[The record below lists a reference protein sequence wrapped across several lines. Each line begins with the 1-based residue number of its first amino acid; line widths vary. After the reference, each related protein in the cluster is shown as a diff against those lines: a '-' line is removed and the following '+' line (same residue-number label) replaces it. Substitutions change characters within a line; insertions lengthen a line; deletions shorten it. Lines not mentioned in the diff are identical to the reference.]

1 MKRAFFL
8 ILLVLQSIILTAQIP
23 TGYYNNANNLTGTPL
38 RQALHDIID
47 NHTVKS
53 YSSLYTHFAT
63 TDIKSNGLIWDIY
76 SDNPGGTPPY
86 NYTTAQ
92 TCSNTPGYE
101 NGCFNREHSWPQ
113 SWFGASKSS
122 PMYSDLFHVYP
133 TDSYVNTRRSNYPYG
148 EVSSPTWTSQNGS
161 KLGPCSYPGYTGTAF
176 EPLDEFK
183 GDLART
189 YFYVCTRY
197 YGEDTGWITNSL
209 MSGANLLPWA
219 LTMMKDWS
227 LQDPVSAKEI
237 ARNNAIYTLQ
247 GNRNP
252 FIDHPEYA
260 CLIWSGGV
268 YCNQVPDIIINPS
281 FTYTDNI
288 NYTSYQ
294 TASSLTTSNT
304 INAAEFIIQDG
315 AGTNDADAL
324 ATTLTNIS
332 FSTGGSTA
340 IRTAAL
346 FDGATKLAETA
357 VNGSTSISFSGLS
370 IVAPDNGNKSFQLRI
385 TYLTTVTDK
394 EQIVF
399 AISAATATGS
409 VFSSA
414 NAGGASTSNT
424 GNNNKLAVTATK
436 LIFVQQP
443 SNVNSNTAMSPAVTV
458 AAVDA
463 NNNKDLDYVSNM
475 TITSTGTFA
484 SATTTVTAVAGLG
497 TFSNLKFSSVG
508 TAFTL
513 AISSGSLTATGNSN
527 TFNISAAPQGVVAG
541 DIAFTR
547 YAADDDG
554 FSILT
559 FVEIPANSVFYFTD
573 NAYNTASGP
582 LAATEQTMTWTT
594 PNTIIPAGTAIS
606 FTYVNPNM
614 VIAPAGNGTVTEALS
629 GLSTS
634 GDQILMYKGTNSTSP
649 TLFITAINWGNAGAW
664 FTSGTITSND
674 SYLPVDLTDQ
684 VNAIS
689 FTSDLDNGYYNNTQ
703 SGSITA
709 LKALIN
715 NGVNWT
721 RDNNIQTPPT
731 FSFTTNASSTNIN
744 ANATIK
750 NINLAAGNIF
760 DFSDYSLTINGEVN
774 GTGTFS
780 SNLNSSLIINANAD
794 TLNFTAAANTL
805 KNLTLNSTATATL
818 GNALNICAGAN
829 AGTITLNSDA
839 LLTSNGFLTLKSDA
853 NGTARVAQSLGTI
866 AGDVTLERYIPNTR
880 RAFRFL
886 ASAITTDDIFNNWQQ
901 SGNNNSG
908 LGIQITGVAG
918 ASPGGIDDATGLDKT
933 ISGANSMF
941 TFDAP
946 TQSWQTITNTKD
958 NGLIATNGY
967 RVLVRGDRTT
977 NLYAGTTPAA
987 TVTTIKATG
996 TLNQGSITTPTLATG
1011 YNLVGNPYASAINW
1025 DATGWNA
1032 TRTNINNAIYIYNPA
1047 VNASVS
1053 STTYPTWAAGVGT
1066 NGMSSAVIQSGQSF
1080 FIQTTASTN
1089 LTFTEAYKVASSA
1102 GGYFKNKMEN
1112 VLRMSLWNNSNRVD
1126 DIIIRLAADAKLDFD
1141 NYYDAYSFGTGNIGL
1156 ASIKNLEK
1164 LAIQARPIPINA
1176 DSVAL
1181 SLNINQMDSFL
1192 FKFENTSSFNSD
1204 LELFLADA
1212 YTHNLHPILSDSIYN
1227 FQVDSNFNSQNE
1239 DRFQVII
1246 FRKNA
1251 STVNQY
1257 FNNISLKVY
1266 PNPAENRIYLISSD
1280 PNFINKDC
1288 RYTIYNELGQNVSQ
1302 GSLMGAK
1309 TIHIQNFSKGI
1320 YFLQLQNKSQIIRT
1334 KFLK

>member
-1 MKRAFFL
+1 MKRAFFF
-8 ILLVLQSIILTAQIP
+8 ILSVFQSIILLAQIP
-23 TGYYNNANNLTGTPL
+23 TGYYNNANNLTGTAL

-53 YSSLYTHFAT
+53 YASLYTHFAT

-113 SWFGASKSS
+113 SWFGGNQSS

-148 EVSSPTWTSQNGS
+148 EVSSPIWTSLNGS
-161 KLGPCSYPGYTGTAF
+161 KLGPCAYTGYTGTAF

-209 MSGANLLPWA
+209 MSGANLLPWS

-237 ARNNAIYTLQ
+237 ARNNAIYALQ

-294 TASSLTTSNT
+294 TVSSLTTANSV
-304 INAAEFIIQDG
+304 NAAEFIIQDG

-346 FDGATKLAETA
+346 FDGATKIAETA

-370 IVAPDNGNKSFQLRI
+370 IVAPDNGTKSFQLRI

-399 AISAATATGS
+399 AVSAATATGS

-414 NAGGASTSNT
+414 NAGGASTSIT
-424 GNNNKLAVTATK
+424 GNNNRLVVTATK

-463 NNNKDLDYVSNM
+463 NNNKDLDYVTNM
-475 TITSTGTFA
+475 TITTTGTFA
-484 SATTTVTAVAGLG
+484 AATTTVAAVSGLG

-508 TAFTL
+508 TAYTL
-513 AISSGSLTATGNSN
+513 AISFGSLTASGNSN
-527 TFNISAAPQGVVAG
+527 TFNIIEAPQGVVAG

-547 YAADDDG
+547 YASDEDG
-554 FSILT
+554 FSILS
-559 FVEIPANSVFYFTD
+559 FVDIPANSVFYFTD
-573 NAYNTASGP
+573 NAYTTASGP
-582 LAATEQTMTWTT
+582 LASNESTITWTT
-594 PNTIIPAGTAIS
+594 PNTIIPAGTTIN
-606 FTYVNPNM
+606 FNYVTASM
-614 VIAPAGNGTVTEALS
+614 VISPSGNGTLTGNIN

-634 GDQILMYKGTNSTSP
+634 GDQILMYKGINSTTP

-664 FTSGTITSND
+664 FTSGTPTSND
-674 SYLPVDLTDQ
+674 SYLPTDLTNQ

-689 FTSDLDNGYYNNTQ
+689 FISDIDNGYYNNTQ
-703 SGSITA
+703 SGSIAA

-715 NGVNWT
+715 HGVNWT
-721 RDNNIQTPPT
+721 RDNNIQTPPS
-731 FSFTTNASSTNIN
+731 FSFTTNATSTNIN
-744 ANATIK
+744 ANASIK
-750 NINLAAGNIF
+750 NITLAAGNIF
-760 DFSDYSLTINGEVN
+760 NFSDYSLTIDGEIN

-780 SNLNSSLIINANAD
+780 SNLNASLIINANAD
-794 TLNFTAAANTL
+794 TINFTTAANTL
-805 KNLTLNSTATATL
+805 KNLTLNSNATATI

-829 AGTITLNSDA
+829 AGTITLNSAA

-853 NGTARVAQSLGTI
+853 NGTARVATSAGTI

-901 SGNNNSG
+901 SGNNNTG

-918 ASPGGIDDATGLDKT
+918 ASPGGVDQVTGLDKT
-933 ISGANSMF
+933 LTGANSMF
-941 TFDAP
+941 TFDAA
-946 TQSWQTITNTKD
+946 TQSWQAITNTID
-958 NGLIATNGY
+958 NGLDATIGY
-967 RVLVRGDRTT
+967 RVLVRGDRST

-996 TLNQGSITTPTLATG
+996 TLNQGNITTPSLATG

-1032 TRTNINNAIYIYNPA
+1032 SRTNINNAIYIYNPA

-1066 NGMSSAVIQSGQSF
+1066 NGMSSGVIQSGQSF

-1089 LTFTEAYKVASSA
+1089 LTFTEAHKVASSA
-1102 GGYFKNKMEN
+1102 GGYFKNKIEN
-1112 VLRMSLWNNSNRVD
+1112 VLRMSLWNKSNRVD
-1126 DIIIRLAADAKLDFD
+1126 DIIIRLAADAQVDFD

-1156 ASIKNLEK
+1156 ASIKNSEK
-1164 LAIQARPIPINA
+1164 LAIQARQIPINT

-1181 SLNINQMDSFL
+1181 SLLTNKIDTFQ
-1192 FKFENTSSFNSD
+1192 FKFENTSSFNTD
-1204 LELFLADA
+1204 VELFLADA
-1212 YTHNLHPILSDSIYN
+1212 YLQKMHPIQSDSIYN
-1227 FQVDSNFNSQNE
+1227 FQVDSNSKSQNE
-1239 DRFQVII
+1239 NRFQIII

-1251 STVNQY
+1251 NTINQNA
-1257 FNNISLKVY
+1257 NNISLTVY
-1266 PNPAENRIYLISSD
+1266 PNPAANSIYLFSSD
-1280 PNFINKDC
+1280 PLFINKDC
-1288 RYTIYNELGQNVSQ
+1288 GYTIYNELGEIV
-1302 GSLMGAK
+1302 LKGALNSAI
-1309 TIHIQNFSKGI
+1309 TIDIQLLNKGV
-1320 YFLQLQNKSQIIRT
+1320 YFLQMQNKTQICRT